1 MVEELQ
7 SLKKQIK
14 NGKLQPL
21 PWSLDDLPITMS
33 TSGNVESKRQ
43 QIDPVLRKAMCVME
57 CLYNEDVRE
66 IQDKINFI
74 IEQVQ
79 IVTANPETDASLGV
93 VGTLL
98 FCLIYF

>member
-1 MVEELQ
+1 
-7 SLKKQIK
+7 
-14 NGKLQPL
+14 
-21 PWSLDDLPITMS
+21 MS

-98 FCLIYF
+98 FCLIYFGRA